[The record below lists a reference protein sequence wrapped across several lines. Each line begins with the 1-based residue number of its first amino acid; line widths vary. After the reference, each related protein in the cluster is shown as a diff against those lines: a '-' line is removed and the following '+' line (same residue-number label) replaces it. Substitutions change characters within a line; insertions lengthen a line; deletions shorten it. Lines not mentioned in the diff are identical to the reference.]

1 MRFMLIYLW
10 PAKIHPAYEY
20 DFVPIIMA
28 VETTWTEVSC
38 QRAVAGDEYA
48 KGVQD
53 FLFSV
58 SAPSVWYPS
67 KSYFR
72 YELQLF
78 GPGAPG
84 SNVAP
89 VISNQIAFA
98 ENAVANS
105 ILNA

>member
-1 MRFMLIYLW
+1 MLSTMRFMADLFI
-10 PAKIHPAYEY
+10 
-20 DFVPIIMA
+20 VPIIMA

-89 VISNQIAFA
+89 VISNQLAFA
-98 ENAVANS
+98 KN
-105 ILNA
+105 